1 MVATAMPHARPASPL
16 SRPLRRGGRLA
27 TALACALLA
36 GCIVVPRTAEVYD
49 PACRSYV
56 RQMVLETT
64 VIGGMGACHNEGCAV
79 MLASLGIISAAT
91 AVVSGSVALV
101 GNVVYW
107 VERQGQ
113 CPAPPEAPP
122 QGPPRP

>member
-1 MVATAMPHARPASPL
+1 MPPAHPASPL
-16 SRPLRRGGRLA
+16 PGPRCRGRWPG
-27 TALACALLA
+27 TALVTCLLLACLVLA
-36 GCIVVPRTAEVYD
+36 GCIVVPRTADVYD
-49 PACRSYV
+49 PACRTYV

-64 VIGGMGACHNEGCAV
+64 VVGGMGACHNEGCAV

-101 GNVVYW
+101 GNIVYW

-113 CPAPPEAPP
+113 CPAPPQGPAPP
-122 QGPPRP
+122 